1 MVAKE
6 GIMKTLQRVSGWL
19 FWQRELAAVADT
31 FLWTVIVIVLSAY
44 GSTILWYLGYSP
56 WLYILVPA
64 GIQALFAWHHS
75 LMDAV
80 AARNAAHAMV
90 DGLIRLSH
98 DSAGE
103 DTVTGEFDLT
113 NVLLFPGGYLPVSE

>member
-1 MVAKE
+1 
-6 GIMKTLQRVSGWL
+6 MKTLQRVSGWL